1 MTKCS
6 TAARFRST
14 CSIPAPTSGSR
25 NRRRT
30 SKARGNGERL
40 RCAIFNIS
48 YCSSAL
54 FQGMATSAEGSK
66 PAVKVFVATTVM
78 LTFIS
83 FWRASAIVLADLASS
98 AYYAGGD
105 AEKVIGKSAPWF
117 ILGVMLF
124 SYAVRALYIESSSM
138 FVRGGVYRV
147 VKEAMGGTLAK
158 FSVSALLFDYVLTGP
173 ISAVSAGQYLAGFIK
188 DMGDYF
194 HRPLH
199 FSDDHFAAG
208 LAVLVVFYFWWKNTQ
223 GMHESSQKA
232 LQIMII
238 TTVMVVILIIWCT
251 ITVLRAPIQLPP
263 SPLQP
268 GVIPLNKE
276 SLGWLNGTWFAHL
289 TWIIL
294 FVGFGHSVLAMSG
307 EETLAQVNREI
318 EHPKLKN
325 LEKTGLV
332 IFVYSLLFTSLV
344 SVFAVMMIP
353 DKVRPDYF
361 ANLIGGIAMYLA
373 GPIVLKLL
381 FHGFVVVVGVLIL
394 AGAQNT
400 SIVGAN
406 GVLNRVA
413 EDGVLTDW
421 FQKPQP
427 KYGTSYRII
436 NMIVGM
442 QLLTIILSKGN
453 VYVLAGLYA
462 FGVIWSFALKSL
474 AVLVLRYTEPE
485 NRQWKVPGN
494 VHVGGKEVPLGLIL
508 ISAVLL
514 ITALVNLF
522 TKSEATIAGVTFSAV
537 FFALFTYS
545 EHRVAKERHG
555 KPENLDQF
563 RVYGNQEL
571 GSGALGVRPGNI
583 LVAVRDPRNLYYLRD
598 VLRNTDTNR
607 QDVVV
612 MTARLYH
619 REHSFSGSAVVEASQ
634 VFDHYEQEL
643 FTAAVAVAEKEG
655 KPVSLLVV
663 PATDVFEAIIVTAQR
678 LDASRIVCG
687 FSNKLTPDEQAKSLG
702 DAWERLPEPRPR
714 LILEIHEPNGKI
726 HEYPL
731 GPHAPRMRT
740 QDLELMHKVW
750 LDITSDPK
758 YCGAHHY
765 HIVAVALEELRRE
778 LNSDQR
784 SEILQKLLDEMHRDE
799 APGRG

>member
-1 MTKCS
+1 MSSS
-6 TAARFRST
+6 TQNIRRPAAR
-14 CSIPAPTSGSR
+14 
-25 NRRRT
+25 
-30 SKARGNGERL
+30 
-40 RCAIFNIS
+40 
-48 YCSSAL
+48 
-54 FQGMATSAEGSK
+54 
-66 PAVKVFVATTVM
+66 VFVATTVM

-83 FWRASAIVLADLASS
+83 FWRAAAIVLSDLASS

-117 ILGVMLF
+117 ILAVMLF

-173 ISAVSAGQYLAGFIK
+173 ISAVSAGQYLAGFIQ
-188 DMGDYF
+188 DIGIYV
-194 HRPLH
+194 HHPLAFSQDH
-199 FSDDHFAAG
+199 FS
-208 LAVLVVFYFWWKNTQ
+208 AVFGIIVVLYFWRKNTQ
-223 GMHESSQKA
+223 GIHESSEKA

-238 TTVMVVILIIWCT
+238 TTVMVVILIVWCT
-251 ITVLRAPIQLPP
+251 ITVLRGPIQIPP
-263 SPLQP
+263 NPLHP
-268 GVIPLNKE
+268 GVLKLNHE
-276 SLGWLNGTWFAHL
+276 SLGWLYGTWASNITL
-289 TWIIL
+289 VLL

-332 IFVYSLLFTSLV
+332 IFIYSLLFTSLV
-344 SVFAVMMIP
+344 SFFAVMIIP
-353 DKVRPDYF
+353 DHVRHDYF
-361 ANLIGGIAMYLA
+361 ANLIGGIAMYLV
-373 GPIVLKLL
+373 GPLILKLL
-381 FHGFVVVVGVLIL
+381 FHGFVVLVGVLIL

-413 EDGVLTDW
+413 EDGVLTSW

-427 KYGTSYRII
+427 RYGTSYRII
-436 NMIVGM
+436 NLIVAM

-494 VHVGGKEVPLGLIL
+494 FHIGGREIPVGLLVISLIL
-508 ISAVLL
+508 LGTAV
-514 ITALVNLF
+514 VNLF
-522 TKSEATIAGVTFSAV
+522 TKSDATIAGVTFSAF
-537 FFALFTYS
+537 FFAVFTYS
-545 EHRVAKERHG
+545 EHRVSKERHG
-555 KPENLDQF
+555 KPETLDQF

-598 VLRNTDTNR
+598 VLRGTDTTC

-612 MTARLYH
+612 MTTRLYH
-619 REHSFSGSAVVEASQ
+619 REHSFSGSSVMDASQ

-663 PATDVFEAIIVTAQR
+663 PAVDVFEAIVLTAQR
-678 LDASRIVCG
+678 LGSSRIVCG
-687 FSNKLTPDEQAKSLG
+687 VSNKLSPDEQSKLTG

-714 LILEIHEPNGKI
+714 LTLEVHEPTGRV
-726 HEYPL
+726 HEYQL
-731 GPHAPRMRT
+731 GPHTPHLRPE
-740 QDLELMHKVW
+740 DLELMHKVW
-750 LDITSDPK
+750 LEVTSDPK
-758 YCGAHHY
+758 YAGAHHY
-765 HIVAVALEELRRE
+765 HIVALALEELERE
-778 LNSDQR
+778 LHSPQR
-784 SEILQKLLDEMHRDE
+784 TELLAKLLDEMHNGQPPRQ
-799 APGRG
+799 P